1 MDSIVSA
8 TVIYIKSGSTYMQ
21 LNRPA
26 MLLYHYLHVL
36 HSKDMY
42 MYMQFHYHT
51 RTKKIVQV
59 VYMYVEDD
67 SFSYFIL

>member
-1 MDSIVSA
+1 
-8 TVIYIKSGSTYMQ
+8 
-21 LNRPA
+21 
-26 MLLYHYLHVL
+26 
-36 HSKDMY
+36 MY

-59 VYMYVEDD
+59 VYMYDIVEDD